1 MPYDDPFTFVN
12 DKKKKKKKNFQ
23 LKFYETKSLSHLVMA
38 SWEKG
43 PNWLGNKEIRVYIVN
58 VIYIVYV
65 VRVHILLEIFLYKLT
80 WLSIDEMIKK
90 KKLTR

>member
-43 PNWLGNKEIRVYIVN
+43 PN
-58 VIYIVYV
+58 
-65 VRVHILLEIFLYKLT
+65 
-80 WLSIDEMIKK
+80 
-90 KKLTR
+90 